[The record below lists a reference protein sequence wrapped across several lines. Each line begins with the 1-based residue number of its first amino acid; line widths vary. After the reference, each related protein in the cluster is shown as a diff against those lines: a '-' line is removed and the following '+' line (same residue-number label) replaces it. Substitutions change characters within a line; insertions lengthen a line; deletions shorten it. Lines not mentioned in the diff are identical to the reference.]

1 MVYIRQ
7 ELVDK
12 MRLNM
17 IGYSGSRRALIS
29 KEKEVMPMGKKIVR
43 YILCLII
50 LFLLFM
56 VSSIKAN

>member
-1 MVYIRQ
+1 
-7 ELVDK
+7 

-17 IGYSGSRRALIS
+17 IGHSGSRRALIS